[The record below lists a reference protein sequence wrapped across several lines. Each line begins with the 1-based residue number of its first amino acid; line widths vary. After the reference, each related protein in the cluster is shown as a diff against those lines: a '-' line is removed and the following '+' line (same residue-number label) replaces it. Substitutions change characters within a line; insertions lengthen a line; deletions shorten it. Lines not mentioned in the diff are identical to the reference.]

1 MQALH
6 VTYRNRFPSNRS
18 HRFAVGDQSHPTQ
31 ADDHHP
37 RRAPATVPRRDPA
50 PAREERRLLHVLG
63 VGDGTRAHTVAA
75 AVPAGAVPLVR
86 KASGHDIVSA
96 FDLSVA
102 PGADDPELLGGH
114 LESGP
119 G

>member
-1 MQALH
+1 
-6 VTYRNRFPSNRS
+6 
-18 HRFAVGDQSHPTQ
+18 
-31 ADDHHP
+31 
-37 RRAPATVPRRDPA
+37 
-50 PAREERRLLHVLG
+50 
-63 VGDGTRAHTVAA
+63 VAA